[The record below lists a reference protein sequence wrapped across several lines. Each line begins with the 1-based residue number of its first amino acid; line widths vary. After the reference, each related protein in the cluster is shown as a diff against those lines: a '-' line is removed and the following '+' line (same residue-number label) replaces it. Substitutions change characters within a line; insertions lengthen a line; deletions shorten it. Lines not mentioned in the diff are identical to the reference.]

1 MRTQFRVFGH
11 IIHFAVPPFAQPV
24 LKAPRRCGDIEVGD
38 ADAGEAVILSAP
50 PSDQFGQ
57 GCERGILSR
66 FFGVF
71 LVHSPNHSLP
81 ASNAAPQCDVSE
93 SPRLALHLP
102 DEAGTNALGAALAG
116 ALMPGV
122 VVWLDGDLGAGKT
135 TLVRAL
141 LRALGHSGPVKSPT
155 YTLVELYTVSSLYL
169 YHFDFYRFN
178 DPEEFDDAGLGEYFR
193 SDSICLV
200 EWPDKAAGHVPQA
213 DLAVVFR
220 FADAAPEHGRVV
232 ELEARS
238 PAGARCLTIFRAQQ
252 AGRFS
257 VVAS

>member
-1 MRTQFRVFGH
+1 M
-11 IIHFAVPPFAQPV
+11 
-24 LKAPRRCGDIEVGD
+24 
-38 ADAGEAVILSAP
+38 
-50 PSDQFGQ
+50 
-57 GCERGILSR
+57 
-66 FFGVF
+66 
-71 LVHSPNHSLP
+71 HSPNHSLP
-81 ASNAAPQCDVSE
+81 AANAAPGSDAPE
-93 SPRLALHLP
+93 SACLTLRLS
-102 DEAGTNALGAALAG
+102 DEAATNTLGAALAG
-116 ALMPGV
+116 TLAPGM

-141 LRALGHSGPVKSPT
+141 LRALGHAGPVKSPT
-155 YTLVELYTVSSLYL
+155 YTLVELYSVSSLYL

-200 EWPDKAAGHVPQA
+200 EWPDKAAGHVPHA

-238 PAGARCLTIFRAQQ
+238 AAGAQCLNAFRAQQ
-252 AGRFS
+252 AGRFC